1 MISPEDNVEQEGMF
15 GINTILEPYVAAY
28 LIITLWCLSVFSFV
42 KPGKESFRVKLWHL
56 GSVLVVVTWDPEARY
71 GWNCTDTLWLYE
83 CIIQSHC
90 CSHMIHD
97 ICACKSSCYY
107 SGRPLTAAS
116 RCAQASVL
124 KIFFFI
130 SSVER
135 ELTQIVH
142 LVWSNGDALIL
153 RSPIVFCDFWDYSI
167 NCASLVCD
175 PCHSLIGMF
184 YFLRCMY
191 GYGYARDCL
200 STAQRHVNSLIFLE
214 SY

>member
-1 MISPEDNVEQEGMF
+1 M
-15 GINTILEPYVAAY
+15 TY
-28 LIITLWCLSVFSFV
+28 
-42 KPGKESFRVKLWHL
+42 
-56 GSVLVVVTWDPEARY
+56 VLVKVRV
-71 GWNCTDTLWLYE
+71 
-83 CIIQSHC
+83 IIVG
-90 CSHMIHD
+90 D
-97 ICACKSSCYY
+97 LLLL
-107 SGRPLTAAS
+107 PLDV
-116 RCAQASVL
+116 RKHQCL
-124 KIFFFI
+124 RFFFI

-135 ELTQIVH
+135 ELTRIVH

-191 GYGYARDCL
+191 GYDYARDCL